1 MFGKRIKLF
10 NLMGFE
16 VKFDL
21 SWIIIVLLVTWSMA
35 AGVFP
40 AYIENLTK
48 EIYWTMGVIAA
59 LGLFASV
66 IFHELCHSIVARWFG
81 LPIKGITLFIFGGVA
96 EMNEEPPSPK
106 AEFYMAVA
114 GPAASIVIGLLFLM
128 FASWGVRLGWPRPA
142 ETVIRYLGYI
152 NLVLAGFNLIPA
164 FPLDGGRVLRA
175 ALWHGKK
182 DLHSATRIST
192 RIGSAFGLLLVFAGI
207 ALIFGGYFIGGLW
220 WIFIGLFLRSASKLA
235 LLRLR
240 MRYVLRGEPVRAF
253 MKSEPVTV
261 PAGISIE
268 DLIEDFVYKYH
279 FKMFPVIEN
288 GSLSGCITTRAIKEI
303 PRDEWS
309 RHTVG
314 EKAEPCS
321 GDNIIDADTDAIDAL
336 RTMQRTDRSRLM
348 VLDGGKLAGV
358 ISLKDMLRFLSL
370 RLELEQE
377 TIQKPLE

>member
-1 MFGKRIKLF
+1 
-10 NLMGFE
+10 
-16 VKFDL
+16 
-21 SWIIIVLLVTWSMA
+21 
-35 AGVFP
+35 
-40 AYIENLTK
+40 
-48 EIYWTMGVIAA
+48 
-59 LGLFASV
+59 
-66 IFHELCHSIVARWFG
+66 
-81 LPIKGITLFIFGGVA
+81 
-96 EMNEEPPSPK
+96 
-106 AEFYMAVA
+106 
-114 GPAASIVIGLLFLM
+114 
-128 FASWGVRLGWPRPA
+128 
-142 ETVIRYLGYI
+142 
-152 NLVLAGFNLIPA
+152 
-164 FPLDGGRVLRA
+164 
-175 ALWHGKK
+175 
-182 DLHSATRIST
+182 
-192 RIGSAFGLLLVFAGI
+192 
-207 ALIFGGYFIGGLW
+207 
-220 WIFIGLFLRSASKLA
+220 
-235 LLRLR
+235 